1 MLPRHYCS
9 ASGYETYSV
18 GFSSL
23 KSAILALS
31 GTRFAPKVISL
42 CIIASLSH
50 KKESSSM
57 GKLSRKKKS
66 VEETAELDILADTIE
81 DEIIDLV
88 DPVEE
93 TAPALDD
100 VSADENLETIETNLD
115 LFLVEGE
122 ELDDTLDEELMG
134 VNVGDSNGTLT
145 HENDADLDFEKSLVK
160 MFETTELLAA
170 ELVEKSS
177 QTKKEGEE
185 SLTVG
190 EDPSDDGNV
199 NLGPAA
205 KATAETTGTGEVL
218 ESEDE
223 LPENIFV
230 SLELVKE
237 APGKKDGATA
247 VDTAPGATSD
257 KTNWIG
263 SSR

>member
-1 MLPRHYCS
+1 MGKTFHILEKDFICYQGIT
-9 ASGYETYSV
+9 AALQGYETYSV

-100 VSADENLETIETNLD
+100 VSADDNLETIETNLD

-145 HENDADLDFEKSLVK
+145 H
-160 MFETTELLAA
+160 
-170 ELVEKSS
+170 
-177 QTKKEGEE
+177 GE
-185 SLTVG
+185 
-190 EDPSDDGNV
+190 
-199 NLGPAA
+199 
-205 KATAETTGTGEVL
+205 
-218 ESEDE
+218 
-223 LPENIFV
+223 
-230 SLELVKE
+230 
-237 APGKKDGATA
+237 
-247 VDTAPGATSD
+247 
-257 KTNWIG
+257 
-263 SSR
+263 